1 VPAGVQSPP
10 FTMVEPHGGLLRIWR
25 SNGKKDEL
33 HKRTETEGP
42 YVKRS
47 EGLFHSVEYLQDFS
61 NFNSGLANPWQRI
74 IGGV

>member
-47 EGLFHSVEYLQDFS
+47 EGLGV
-61 NFNSGLANPWQRI
+61 FNLAENGTI
-74 IGGV
+74 YG

>member
-1 VPAGVQSPP
+1 
-10 FTMVEPHGGLLRIWR
+10 MVEPHGGLLRIWR

-47 EGLFHSVEYLQDFS
+47 EGLFHSVEYLPKTFQISIQDWRIRGTESSAVFDIFESPLFS
-61 NFNSGLANPWQRI
+61 
-74 IGGV
+74 